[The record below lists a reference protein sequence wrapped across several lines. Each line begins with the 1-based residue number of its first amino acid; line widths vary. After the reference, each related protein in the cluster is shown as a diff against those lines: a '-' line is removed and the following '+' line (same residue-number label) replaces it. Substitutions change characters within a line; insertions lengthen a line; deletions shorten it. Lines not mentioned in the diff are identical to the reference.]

1 MKKTNKPAIHPHET
15 LMEKIGDT
23 VSHMKDVIAEQKDHL
38 VEAVSTKVVAVK
50 KAIRNLKK
58 KNKPAARKKASEKIA
73 GESNKKISTENSRK
87 KIKAIIGKRQL
98 RKNSLH

>member
-58 KNKPAARKKASEKIA
+58 KNKPAARKKPAKRLPVKATRKSARKTTV
-73 GESNKKISTENSRK
+73 KK
-87 KIKAIIGKRQL
+87 
-98 RKNSLH
+98 

>member
-50 KAIRNLKK
+50 KQ
-58 KNKPAARKKASEKIA
+58 S
-73 GESNKKISTENSRK
+73 GT
-87 KIKAIIGKRQL
+87 
-98 RKNSLH
+98 